1 MKAGIRPINYAW
13 QKGDAHNK
21 TEFVIILSKEPPEA
35 RGCRL
40 SAAAIYFHP
49 ARIDSPAE
57 RCSLPTTTTGCV
69 KINNC
74 SPRSRLIG
82 ERRTRGAVN
91 LSTAADYSP
100 PNGESV
106 RAGGIKR
113 NGARAAGFRPCITS
127 HTHTHTQGRYGL
139 KLAPKGIYESAG
151 GIRGWCFALLPDL
164 RDMC

>member
-21 TEFVIILSKEPPEA
+21 TEFVIIPSKEPPEA

-40 SAAAIYFHP
+40 TLLLFISTLRERESIRRRREMLSADDDY
-49 ARIDSPAE
+49 S
-57 RCSLPTTTTGCV
+57 GCV

-82 ERRTRGAVN
+82 ERRTRGALN

-100 PNGESV
+100 APNGKACAPGESSGMV
-106 RAGGIKR
+106 RELQDFAS
-113 NGARAAGFRPCITS
+113 ALH
-127 HTHTHTQGRYGL
+127 HTHTHR
-139 KLAPKGIYESAG
+139 A
-151 GIRGWCFALLPDL
+151 
-164 RDMC
+164 DMD